1 MREMFKVNNEDTEL
15 PWIKI
20 NKNTRTPKKGELV
33 LVSLFL
39 TDLTYCSAV
48 SIVDFE
54 QVDAG

>member
-1 MREMFKVNNEDTEL
+1 MFKVNNEDTEL

-39 TDLTYCSAV
+39 TDLTYCSGV
-48 SIVDFE
+48 SIIDFE
-54 QVDAG
+54 QVDAV